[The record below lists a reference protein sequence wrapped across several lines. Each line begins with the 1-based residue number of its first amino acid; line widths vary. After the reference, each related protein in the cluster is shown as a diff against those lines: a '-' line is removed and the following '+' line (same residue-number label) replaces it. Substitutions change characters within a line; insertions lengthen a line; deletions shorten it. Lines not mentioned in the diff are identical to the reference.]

1 VYSCGMSCEVD
12 WVNLWKCDE
21 LMFK

>member
-1 VYSCGMSCEVD
+1 VYSYGMSCEVD
-12 WVNLWKCDE
+12 WVNLWNCDE

>member
-1 VYSCGMSCEVD
+1 VYSYGMSCEVD
-12 WVNLWKCDE
+12 WVNLCNCDE